1 MAWDISVCLRK
12 ADVTSISLATQHKHS
27 WYISEFKKA

>member
-1 MAWDISVCLRK
+1 MAWDISVCLK
-12 ADVTSISLATQHKHS
+12 DDGTSISLATQHKHS